1 MLNVTVPK
9 STVLPA
15 AGDEYD
21 APVVVLPLLP
31 LEDEEMVA
39 LRFTFIV
46 VLPFVSVSV
55 PV

>member
-1 MLNVTVPK
+1 MPK

-21 APVVVLPLLP
+21 APVVVLPLL
-31 LEDEEMVA
+31 EDEEIVA